1 MTRAPGMR
9 GTPGLGHNGAV
20 IVITRYTVP
29 ETDTESFR
37 ADAEAAI
44 DVLSRRPGYRG
55 HHIGRAVDDPSLW
68 TVVTEWD
75 GVGPYRRALSNFD
88 VRVTAVPLLSRAI
101 DEPPAFETCDQRSAD
116 RRVHPGQARARPA
129 PRPAQHDAPA

>member
-44 DVLSRRPGYRG
+44 DVLS
-55 HHIGRAVDDPSLW
+55 LW
-68 TVVTEWD
+68 TVVTVWD

-88 VRVTAVPLLSRAI
+88 VRVAAVPLLSRAI
-101 DEPPAFETCDQRSAD
+101 DEPSAFETCDQRSAD
-116 RRVHPGQARARPA
+116 R
-129 PRPAQHDAPA
+129 

>member
-101 DEPPAFETCDQRSAD
+101 DEPSAFETCDQRSAD
-116 RRVHPGQARARPA
+116 R
-129 PRPAQHDAPA
+129 

>member
-1 MTRAPGMR
+1 MARTPGMR
-9 GTPGLGHNGAV
+9 STPGLGHNGAV

-44 DVLSRRPGYRG
+44 DVLSRRPGFRG

-75 GVGPYRRALSNFD
+75 GVGPYRRACPTS
-88 VRVTAVPLLSRAI
+88 TS
-101 DEPPAFETCDQRSAD
+101 E
-116 RRVHPGQARARPA
+116 
-129 PRPAQHDAPA
+129 